1 LGPIGSLLSVKK
13 IEPKKEEIQETE
25 GEEIPAQEVQ
35 DIKMTESEETES
47 TIEVNQRAARELRN
61 LLMCYIP
68 TADSLL
74 EKLQERDNLEEEI
87 EFYDAWEN
95 REPPGS

>member
-1 LGPIGSLLSVKK
+1 
-13 IEPKKEEIQETE
+13 
-25 GEEIPAQEVQ
+25 
-35 DIKMTESEETES
+35 
-47 TIEVNQRAARELRN
+47 VNQRAARELRN
-61 LLMCYIP
+61 LQTCYNP

-87 EFYDAWEN
+87 EFYNAWEN